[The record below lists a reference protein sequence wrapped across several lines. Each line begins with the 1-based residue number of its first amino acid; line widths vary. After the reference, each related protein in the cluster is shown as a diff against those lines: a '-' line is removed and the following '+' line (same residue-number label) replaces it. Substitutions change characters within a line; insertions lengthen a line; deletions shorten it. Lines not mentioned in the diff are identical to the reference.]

1 MKVTYTV
8 VQNSGHFGDID
19 LRNGF
24 RSAAAAWK
32 WAERKYARS
41 EIKELHIEV
50 RAKFM
55 NAVARAA
62 TLDAMPLARA
72 AFVVGRRPP
81 R

>member
-8 VQNSGHFGDID
+8 VQSSGRFGDID

-24 RSAAAAWK
+24 RSATAAWK

-50 RAKFM
+50 RAKL
-55 NAVARAA
+55 VPARGAA
-62 TLDAMPLARA
+62 KNRARKPEL
-72 AFVVGRRPP
+72 VWG
-81 R
+81 